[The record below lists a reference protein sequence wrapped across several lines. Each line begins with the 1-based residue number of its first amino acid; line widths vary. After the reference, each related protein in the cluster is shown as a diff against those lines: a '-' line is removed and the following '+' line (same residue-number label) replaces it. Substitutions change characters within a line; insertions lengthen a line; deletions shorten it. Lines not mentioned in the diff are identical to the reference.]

1 MVASPKDINPNN
13 EPTILCPECG
23 VPIPVS
29 MERCPYCGIRMPRGC
44 KMLAIRVAVGIVAL
58 IAAIIALCVFTRC
71 SSNEPYKMVEDA
83 RQILTD
89 AEIDQ
94 EP

>member
-44 KMLAIRVAVGIVAL
+44 KMLAIRVAVGSFRKNIYQAGKL
-58 IAAIIALCVFTRC
+58 RHRKKTHQLR
-71 SSNEPYKMVEDA
+71 
-83 RQILTD
+83 
-89 AEIDQ
+89 
-94 EP
+94 

>member
-23 VPIPVS
+23 VPRPVS

-44 KMLAIRVAVGIVAL
+44 KMLAIRVAVAIVLIIVAL
-58 IAAIIALCVFTRC
+58 ILLVTLTR
-71 SSNEPYKMVEDA
+71 
-83 RQILTD
+83 
-89 AEIDQ
+89 
-94 EP
+94 

>member
-13 EPTILCPECG
+13 EPTVICPECG

-44 KMLAIRVAVGIVAL
+44 KMLAIRTAVAVVAV
-58 IAAIIALCVFTRC
+58 ITAIILAVTL
-71 SSNEPYKMVEDA
+71 
-83 RQILTD
+83 L
-89 AEIDQ
+89 
-94 EP
+94 